1 MHCCTYHILFSFAI
15 YGNLLVHTLFLQ
27 IAMADTYL
35 YRAGDPGECIFFV
48 SHGSMRVEL
57 NADLNLLDS
66 RGITALQILLH
77 KHTVYSD
84 VHIAGDHFGEYCV
97 VSHAG
102 LRPES
107 VKVLSGSEV
116 YALSRADLWSIFQY
130 LTYAERRAMIYE
142 LMTRVGERHHITK
155 KMNPVY
161 TVDNDLGEDTRMKAL
176 YRMAFDVMNELIDEL
191 NSIELLR
198 SQDHDDEHHL
208 SLKRMLRA
216 QSANADKFSQRDL
229 IDLFE
234 RETNANQNIRLTF
247 SENALRSRLSSFN
260 SHIEPIDPTESVGFE
275 SGSDRSA
282 SPRTRASSFAAVAT
296 GSNAAALRSPSI
308 SHLVMTKIP
317 NMTGV
322 ESSQDLE
329 VRDIESDPTSEE
341 EDSVEGGD
349 GFNQASHGESRRRSP
364 SNSFVHKRVQAL
376 AAGAEKEKEKE
387 VELRTVSPVAA
398 VRKGSGVRFDLE
410 LEVPAAPAAT
420 PVGGAKSVILHRRSS
435 NVDYN
440 VVKNALEIEE
450 MVGHRRGSTS
460 IRGGAYMD
468 SPL

>member
-1 MHCCTYHILFSFAI
+1 
-15 YGNLLVHTLFLQ
+15 
-27 IAMADTYL
+27 MADTYL
-35 YRAGDPGECIFFV
+35 YRAGDAGECIFFV

-57 NADLNLLDS
+57 NADLNLLDA

-77 KHTVYSD
+77 KHTECSD

-116 YALSRADLWSIFQY
+116 YALSRTDLWSIFQY
-130 LTYAERRAMIYE
+130 LTYAERRVMIYE

-161 TVDNDLGEDTRMKAL
+161 TQDNELGEDTRMKAL
-176 YRMAFDVMNELIDEL
+176 YRMAFDVMNEIVDEL
-191 NSIELLR
+191 NSIDLLR

-208 SLKRMLRA
+208 SLKRMLRSR
-216 QSANADKFSQRDL
+216 SANTSKLSQRDL

-234 RETNANQNIRLTF
+234 RETNLNQSVRMNFT
-247 SENALRSRLSSFN
+247 ENALRSRLSSFN
-260 SHIEPIDPTESVGFE
+260 SHVEPIDPTDSIGYETS
-275 SGSDRSA
+275 SDRST
-282 SPRTRASSFAAVAT
+282 SPRTRTPSFATVAT
-296 GSNAAALRSPSI
+296 GANAAASVRSPSI

-317 NMTGV
+317 NMTSV
-322 ESSQDLE
+322 ASNQELE
-329 VRDIESDPTSEE
+329 VQDVESDPTSEE
-341 EDSVEGGD
+341 GSVEGED
-349 GFNQASHGESRRRSP
+349 GFNQAGHGENRHRSP
-364 SNSFVHKRVQAL
+364 SNSFVHQRVQAL
-376 AAGAEKEKEKE
+376 TVGAEKEKEIE
-387 VELRTVSPVAA
+387 MRNVSPVASA
-398 VRKGSGVRFDLE
+398 RKGSGVRFDLNK

-420 PVGGAKSVILHRRSS
+420 PVGGVKSVVLHRRSS

-450 MVGHRRGSTS
+450 KVGHRRGSTS
-460 IRGGAYMD
+460 IRGGAYIN
-468 SPL
+468 SPI